1 MSDFE
6 SLFNS
11 SILKVSVPDTSIEFP
26 PKGSTD
32 EWLARL
38 NSGSAERKQAFFDE
52 QLHALVTL
60 RINLPLSDTP
70 VSQDKPPPE
79 LLSFLA
85 HLQTT
90 VEATYIS
97 SVPTAL
103 PDTPDTTRLSAPP
116 RTGSLGLKIT
126 SRPGSQHP
134 SIYPPN
140 TPNPTPLTADH
151 DRKYVQAEGT
161 LLTASIWGQSAD
173 EESGEAFRLLWSE
186 EEQVWVAVYR
196 LGLRISFVSLKFDDP
211 LLCLTV
217 SETLREKSISLHQY
231 PKHPLAAFLA
241 AHGAIAPST
250 EVPLPSPRDKPTVTD
265 ENELNGLD
273 EANILEGLACGPTY
287 YTLSEDANALTLPT
301 TRLGIVTRR
310 KLFSLAPTSL
320 PSPVAPSPS
329 PLTALRTTHPTLRK
343 SFRRTLGTASGFR
356 VRMRT
361 VFVPAVMLDEDGD
374 EGGESDDTDADEQ
387 HAARDTP
394 SGDDSDDSDEDEKAA
409 EQKDLRESGNEERTV
424 ILSVEVENSGDS
436 GPGVLFEVENVDV
449 RIGGE
454 GARSRLIG
462 WGDGDAKSKEGS
474 KFPIRIESMGQYN
487 LLYAVSFLKTP
498 NDMDGFSLSRDPS
511 IAGAHNPELQ
521 RAVSITVY
529 GRPIIPTGAN
539 KDGVYPTETFSSRW
553 NCVLDL
559 SASAANA
566 QDQSVP
572 RPDDLG
578 TSSKFKDT
586 LPEPPSPFPMSFSGA
601 RSPLPYA
608 KGSSGSDSADRRAS
622 VPIRS
627 PTSASIGGIGI
638 AGVPKRH
645 SLPGSQPGRIPSASG
660 GWRSSTSML
669 NPGYQPARDL
679 RPPNPISPGAGS
691 SNANNRL
698 SYMPPS
704 VTVNVQN
711 ARSPTTYNAP
721 YIAAAAPAAP
731 FAFAHFD
738 GSDDTRVTS
747 PISITENGGMP
758 PPTPAY
764 PSYPSPSGLPVLPP
778 SQNPIVSQNSGN
790 VGPKIDVKRAKGVG
804 LGVTLPG
811 APSPG
816 GAVGGGSGSNTP
828 LPLVPGA
835 FGEQTM
841 LRELQRAEESREAV
855 VVSVGMLPV
864 KRKHSLADALGGSSP
879 DDQEEEP
886 GKGTGPGK
894 IYPLETFTLDIFV
907 FNQSAWTRR
916 LEVSFPDR
924 RTGRKGA
931 LSEGARVKDWNGAP
945 GILALD
951 NRVRVGPLRPSTC
964 QSVRMEF
971 LALSPGVHSVD
982 TLTLT
987 DVESGISMN
996 LRSVMDVVVHERF
1009 D

>member
-1 MSDFE
+1 MADFE

-97 SVPTAL
+97 SVPTTL
-103 PDTPDTTRLSAPP
+103 PDTLDTTRLSAPP

-126 SRPGSQHP
+126 PRPGSQHP

-161 LLTASIWGQSAD
+161 LLMASIWGQSSD
-173 EESGEAFRLLWSE
+173 EDSGEAFCLLWSE
-186 EEQVWVAVYR
+186 EEQAWVAVYR
-196 LGLRISFVSLKFDDP
+196 LGVRISFVSLKFDDP

-217 SETLREKSISLHQY
+217 SETLREKPIPLHQY
-231 PKHPLAAFLA
+231 PKHPLAGFLA
-241 AHGAIAPST
+241 AHGAAIASST
-250 EVPLPSPRDKPTVTD
+250 EAPLPSPRDEPAATD
-265 ENELNGLD
+265 GNELSGLD

-287 YTLSEDANALTLPT
+287 YTLSGNANGVTLPT

-361 VFVPAVMLDEDGD
+361 VFVPAVMLDEED
-374 EGGESDDTDADEQ
+374 EEEGASDDPGEGE
-387 HAARDTP
+387 HRAAVDT
-394 SGDDSDDSDEDEKAA
+394 SSDEDSSEDSEDEEKAA

-462 WGDGDAKSKEGS
+462 WGDADAKRKEES

-511 IAGAHNPELQ
+511 VAGAHNPELQ

-529 GRPIIPTGAN
+529 GRPIVPTGTN

-566 QDQSVP
+566 QDPSAQ
-572 RPDDLG
+572 RPNDLG
-578 TSSKFKDT
+578 ASSRFKDT

-601 RSPLPYA
+601 RSPLPLA
-608 KGSSGSDSADRRAS
+608 KGSGDNSDRRAS

-627 PTSASIGGIGI
+627 PTSASIGGLGI
-638 AGVPKRH
+638 AGLPKRH
-645 SLPGSQPGRIPSASG
+645 SLPGSQPGRIPSASA

-669 NPGYQPARDL
+669 NPGYQPTRDL

-704 VTVNVQN
+704 VTVGVQN

-721 YIAAAAPAAP
+721 YMAAAAAAP
-731 FAFAHFD
+731 FASSNFE
-738 GSDDTRVTS
+738 GNDDTRVTS
-747 PISITENGGMP
+747 PISIIENGGMP

-764 PSYPSPSGLPVLPP
+764 PSYPSPSGLPVPP

-804 LGVTLPG
+804 LGVTLQG
-811 APSPG
+811 TPSPG
-816 GAVGGGSGSNTP
+816 GAVGGSNTP

-841 LRELQRAEESREAV
+841 LKELQRAEESREAV

-879 DDQEEEP
+879 DDQEEE

-924 RTGRKGA
+924 RTVRKGA
-931 LSEGARVKDWNGAP
+931 LSDGARFKDWNGDP

-996 LRSVMDVVVHERF
+996 LRCF
-1009 D
+1009 YLLGP

>member
-97 SVPTAL
+97 SVPATL

-126 SRPGSQHP
+126 PRPGSQHP

-161 LLTASIWGQSAD
+161 LLMASIWGQSAD
-173 EESGEAFRLLWSE
+173 EESGEAFCLLWSE

-241 AHGAIAPST
+241 AHGAIASST
-250 EVPLPSPRDKPTVTD
+250 EVPLPSPRDKPTATD
-265 ENELNGLD
+265 GNELNGLD

-361 VFVPAVMLDEDGD
+361 VFVPAVMLDEEGD

-387 HAARDTP
+387 RAARDAP
-394 SGDDSDDSDEDEKAA
+394 S
-409 EQKDLRESGNEERTV
+409 NEERTV

-462 WGDGDAKSKEGS
+462 WGEGDAKSKEGS

-529 GRPIIPTGAN
+529 GRPIMPTGAN

-586 LPEPPSPFPMSFSGA
+586 LPEPPSPFPMS
-601 RSPLPYA
+601 
-608 KGSSGSDSADRRAS
+608 
-622 VPIRS
+622 
-627 PTSASIGGIGI
+627 PTSASIGGM

-704 VTVNVQN
+704 VTVSVQN

-721 YIAAAAPAAP
+721 YMAGAGPAAP
-731 FAFAHFD
+731 FASAHFD

-804 LGVTLPG
+804 LG
-811 APSPG
+811 
-816 GAVGGGSGSNTP
+816 GGGGSNTP

-841 LRELQRAEESREAV
+841 LRELQRAEESREAI

-879 DDQEEEP
+879 DGQEEEP
-886 GKGTGPGK
+886 CKGTGPGK

-916 LEVSFPDR
+916 LEVSYPDR
-924 RTGRKGA
+924 RTVRKGA
-931 LSEGARVKDWNGAP
+931 LSEGARFKDWNGAP